1 MEKIFIIITVVCL
14 FFVWYGSIWWERK
27 KCKRQFEI
35 LSDYMNQMLNQK
47 PLSKYPETLET
58 LPSKIYHQLT
68 RLQEIYFESQQK
80 MSKQQEDT
88 QRLITEIAHQLR
100 NPLMNIQNYLEILEK
115 FELDEKEK
123 AQYLQA
129 IRQSEERLSFLVESF
144 IKMSRLENE
153 LIQIKPG
160 LFDLRETVLQ
170 AVFQIRKK
178 AEEKKI
184 EIEVEQFQKI
194 KVLHDPNW
202 LKEAIFNVLDNSV
215 KYSYERSKIVITL
228 RQNEMFTE
236 IVVRDYGIGIEPQ
249 EEAKI
254 FQRFYRGMRVTTEE
268 GFGIGLY
275 LSREIILRHG
285 GFMKVKRKNQ
295 GLQVSLFLP

>member
-1 MEKIFIIITVVCL
+1 MEKIFIIITGVCL
-14 FFVWYGSIWWERK
+14 IFVWCWSIWWERK

-35 LSDYMNQMLNQK
+35 LSDYINQMLNQK

-68 RLQEIYFESQQK
+68 RLQEISFESQRK

-100 NPLMNIQNYLEILEK
+100 NPLMNIQNYLEILEE

-123 AQYLQA
+123 VQYLQA

-153 LIQIKPG
+153 LIQIKPD
-160 LFDLRETVLQ
+160 LFDLRETVVQ

-184 EIEVEQFQKI
+184 EIEVEQSQKI
-194 KVLHDPNW
+194 KVLHDKNW

-215 KYSYERSKIVITL
+215 KYSYEHSKIVITL

-275 LSREIILRHG
+275 LSREIIVRHG
-285 GFMKVKRKNQ
+285 GFMKVKRKNP